1 MAQQIEVLNV
11 LEKKLMAL
19 VELVKATTST
29 ATATSSTPPRMHK
42 SIEASVSQ
50 DLLFSTQVRLETLS
64 LSHLSLAP
72 SIRTTFR
79 LQRTCWTC
87 TKLFSFVSWPLNL
100 SSHFISVRWVNCR
113 CHPLRDRFWERNH
126 PLRLLLLA
134 WKRQSQQRRR
144 QTCAR
149 RTEVEVRLSIWFNN
163 RRLRQPTKCVYSIT
177 NPCPMMTRCPLVA
190 SSNGRRGLSSKP
202 RRKNRTKGPEK
213 ANDAI
218 PFNIKSSP
226 TVVKLIRVNKIIP
239 FFFLVVSCHWRRF

>member
-87 TKLFSFVSWPLNL
+87 TKLLSFVSWPLNL
-100 SSHFISVRWVNCR
+100 SSHLISSLSGESTVAAIHSATDFGNGNIHFDCCCWHGSGNRSSGGVKSKSVSAFDSTTVAFDN
-113 CHPLRDRFWERNH
+113 
-126 PLRLLLLA
+126 
-134 WKRQSQQRRR
+134 QQ
-144 QTCAR
+144 
-149 RTEVEVRLSIWFNN
+149 N
-163 RRLRQPTKCVYSIT
+163 
-177 NPCPMMTRCPLVA
+177 A
-190 SSNGRRGLSSKP
+190 S
-202 RRKNRTKGPEK
+202 TQ
-213 ANDAI
+213 
-218 PFNIKSSP
+218 
-226 TVVKLIRVNKIIP
+226 
-239 FFFLVVSCHWRRF
+239 